1 MNKKIS
7 VIIIALLLQVVQLQA
22 AIGDW
27 KAYMAYHDVQE
38 IEQAGNLVFVQ
49 ASNNLYVYNQNDQSI
64 QTFSKIDYL
73 SDCDIEHIAYCQA
86 AHRLLILYSNSNIDL
101 MNTSNYEVT
110 NLADYYNASTTG
122 DKTIY
127 DIYVNGKYA
136 YMSNGFGIVKV
147 NVADGE
153 ISDTYN
159 LGFKVNWCEIKD
171 NYIYAYS
178 QTDGQY
184 RAPLSVNLLDKNNW
198 SKVGGY
204 AAKQQADKSEL
215 KQMVSTLNPGGPK
228 YNYFGF
234 MKFANNQLYTCG
246 GGFAVG
252 ISRKG
257 CIQILKNEEWNIY
270 PDENITSKT
279 NVTYENLECLDY
291 DPTDTSHIFVGGRN
305 GLYEYKNGNF
315 ENYYNYENSPIERYN
330 NRSKEYELITGV
342 KFDKEGNLWMLNSQ
356 APTQSLIEF
365 TKDKQWISHQL
376 PDLMKLDDAGFIN
389 KSLGLLGNMLID
401 SRGLLWFVNN
411 HWIVP
416 SLYCYQFSE
425 DNSEERLNAFTSF
438 VNEDGT
444 EVSVGAVRCAA
455 EDKDGNIWIG
465 TSAGPLLLDPN
476 QITASA
482 PTFTQV
488 KVPRNDGTNYA
499 DYLLSGIDVSC
510 IAVDGA
516 NRKWFGTKKNGIY
529 LISEDNLSEI
539 HHFTTLNSPLLS
551 NGIESIAIN
560 EKTGEVF
567 IGTDKGLSSYMSDSS
582 TPNESMTSDNVWAYP
597 NPVKPDYT
605 GLITI
610 VGLSQNAD
618 VKILTSNG
626 RIVNEGK
633 SNGGTYTWNGC
644 DANGK
649 KVASGIYMVAT
660 ATNDVEK
667 GTVCKIAIIK

>member
-27 KAYMAYHDVQE
+27 KAYMAYHNVQE

-73 SDCDIEHIAYCQA
+73 SDCVIEHIAYCQA
-86 AHRLLILYSNSNIDL
+86 AHRLLILYSDSNIDL

-127 DIYVNGKYA
+127 DIYVNDKYA

-171 NYIYAYS
+171 NCIYAYS

-204 AAKQQADKSEL
+204 AAKQQEDKSEL

-234 MKFANNQLYTCG
+234 MKFANNQLYTCD

-257 CIQILKNEEWNIY
+257 CIQMLKNEEWNIY
-270 PDENITSKT
+270 PDDNISSKT

-315 ENYYNYENSPIERYN
+315 EKYYNYENSPIERYN

-376 PDLMKLDDAGFIN
+376 PDLMKLDDAGFTN

-567 IGTDKGLSSYMSDSS
+567 IGTDKGLCSYMSDSS

>member
-7 VIIIALLLQVVQLQA
+7 VIIIALLLQVIQLQA

-27 KAYMAYHDVQE
+27 KAYMAYYDVQE

-64 QTFSKIDYL
+64 QTFSKMDYL

-127 DIYVNGKYA
+127 DIYINGKYA

-204 AAKQQADKSEL
+204 AAKQQAEKSEL
-215 KQMVSTLNPGGPK
+215 KQMVSKLNPGGPK

-257 CIQILKNEEWNIY
+257 CIQMLKNEEWNIY

-291 DPTDTSHIFVGGRN
+291 DPADTSHIFVGGRN

-342 KFDKEGNLWMLNSQ
+342 KFDKESNLWMLNSQ

-376 PDLMKLDDAGFIN
+376 PDLMKLDDAGFTN

-444 EVSVGAVRCAA
+444 EVSVGAVRCTA

-476 QITASA
+476 QITASV

-529 LISEDNLSEI
+529 LISKDNLSEI

-567 IGTDKGLSSYMSDSS
+567 IGTDKGLCSYMSDSS

-660 ATNDVEK
+660 ATNDGEK

>member
-234 MKFANNQLYTCG
+234 MKFANNQLYTCD

-257 CIQILKNEEWNIY
+257 CIQMLKNEEWNIY
-270 PDENITSKT
+270 PDDNISSKT

-291 DPTDTSHIFVGGRN
+291 DPTDTNHIFVGGRN

-365 TKDKQWISHQL
+365 TKDKQWISHKL
-376 PDLMKLDDAGFIN
+376 PDLMKLDDAGFTN

-529 LISEDNLSEI
+529 IISEDNLSEI

-567 IGTDKGLSSYMSDSS
+567 IGTDKGLCSYMSDSS

>member
-38 IEQAGNLVFVQ
+38 IELAGNLVFVQ

-101 MNTSNYEVT
+101 MNTSNYEIT

-171 NYIYAYS
+171 NCIYAYS

-234 MKFANNQLYTCG
+234 MKFANNQLYTCD

-257 CIQILKNEEWNIY
+257 CIQMLKNEEWNIY
-270 PDENITSKT
+270 PDDNISSKT

-376 PDLMKLDDAGFIN
+376 PDLMKLDDAGFTN

-425 DNSEERLNAFTSF
+425 DYSEERLNAFTSF

-567 IGTDKGLSSYMSDSS
+567 IGTDKGLCSYMSDSS

>member
-376 PDLMKLDDAGFIN
+376 PDLMKLDDAGFTN

-660 ATNDVEK
+660 VTNDVEK

>member
-27 KAYMAYHDVQE
+27 KTYMAYHDVQE

-171 NYIYAYS
+171 NCIYAYS

-234 MKFANNQLYTCG
+234 MKFANNQLYTCD

-257 CIQILKNEEWNIY
+257 CIQMLKNEEWNIY
-270 PDENITSKT
+270 PDDNISSKT

-376 PDLMKLDDAGFIN
+376 PDLMKLDDAGFTN

-567 IGTDKGLSSYMSDSS
+567 IGTDKGLCSYMSDSS

>member
-38 IEQAGNLVFVQ
+38 IELAGNLVFVQ

-171 NYIYAYS
+171 NCIYAYS

-257 CIQILKNEEWNIY
+257 CIQMLKNEEWNIY
-270 PDENITSKT
+270 PDDNISSKT

-376 PDLMKLDDAGFIN
+376 PDLMKLDDAGFTN

-425 DNSEERLNAFTSF
+425 DYSEERLNAFTSF

-567 IGTDKGLSSYMSDSS
+567 IGTDKGLCSYMSDSS

>member
-38 IEQAGNLVFVQ
+38 IELAGNLVFVQ

-171 NYIYAYS
+171 NCIYAYS

-234 MKFANNQLYTCG
+234 MKFVNNQLYTCD
-246 GGFAVG
+246 GGFTVG

-257 CIQILKNEEWNIY
+257 CIQMLKNEEWNIY
-270 PDENITSKT
+270 PDDNISSKT

-376 PDLMKLDDAGFIN
+376 PDLMKLDDAGFTN

-567 IGTDKGLSSYMSDSS
+567 IGTDKGLCSYMSDSS

>member
-27 KAYMAYHDVQE
+27 KAYMAYHNVQE

-73 SDCDIEHIAYCQA
+73 SDCVIELIAYCQA
-86 AHRLLILYSNSNIDL
+86 AHRLLILYSDSNIDL

-127 DIYVNGKYA
+127 DIYVNDKYA

-171 NYIYAYS
+171 NCIYAYS

-234 MKFANNQLYTCG
+234 MKFANNQLYTCD

-257 CIQILKNEEWNIY
+257 CIQMLKNEEWNIY
-270 PDENITSKT
+270 PDDNISSKT

-315 ENYYNYENSPIERYN
+315 EKYYNYENSPIERYN

-376 PDLMKLDDAGFIN
+376 PDLMKLDDAGFTN

-567 IGTDKGLSSYMSDSS
+567 IGTDKGLCSYMSDSS

>member
-38 IEQAGNLVFVQ
+38 IELAGNLVFVQ

-171 NYIYAYS
+171 NCIYAYS

-234 MKFANNQLYTCG
+234 MKFANNQLYTCD

-257 CIQILKNEEWNIY
+257 CIQMLKNEEWNIY
-270 PDENITSKT
+270 PDDNISSKT

-291 DPTDTSHIFVGGRN
+291 DPTDKSHIFVGGRN

-376 PDLMKLDDAGFIN
+376 PDLMKLDDAGFTN

-425 DNSEERLNAFTSF
+425 DYSEERLNAFTSF

-567 IGTDKGLSSYMSDSS
+567 IGTDKGLCSYMSDSS

>member
-49 ASNNLYVYNQNDQSI
+49 APNNLYVYNQNDQSI

-376 PDLMKLDDAGFIN
+376 PDLMKLDDAGFTN